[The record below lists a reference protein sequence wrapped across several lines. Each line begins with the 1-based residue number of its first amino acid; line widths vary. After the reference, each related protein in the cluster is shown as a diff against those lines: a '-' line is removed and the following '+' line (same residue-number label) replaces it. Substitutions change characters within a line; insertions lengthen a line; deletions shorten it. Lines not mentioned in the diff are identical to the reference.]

1 MNAPF
6 IKVFKHGV
14 SCLDSMPKY
23 FNLLKE
29 EAVKDLDKYPK
40 SITKAIRYIK
50 QDAPIEQLEE
60 IRNLVNY
67 AIWKR
72 KLKSE

>member
-1 MNAPF
+1 M
-6 IKVFKHGV
+6 
-14 SCLDSMPKY
+14 
-23 FNLLKE
+23 
-29 EAVKDLDKYPK
+29 KDLDKYPK